1 MEVDEEVGDEMREE
15 DLMYNAKFINDVFI
29 QNTLDAT
36 SHSI

>member
-1 MEVDEEVGDEMREE
+1 MEVDEELGDEMREE
-15 DLMYNAKFINDVFI
+15 DLMYNAKFINDVFV